1 MEFKLVG
8 IIQVLLKIQMEN
20 TPTYNNYLQS
30 IFNQKLNMK
39 DIKNAKQR
47 GLGWVDRESSE

>member
-39 DIKNAKQR
+39 DIKNAEQQGF
-47 GLGWVDRESSE
+47 GLVD